1 MTGIGQT
8 TGEICLANTREL
20 GQDLMEITAHA
31 GARPSHSYWQGQIVS
46 LSGRRG
52 YLSLDD
58 IGYGSGDGFKGWNCR
73 HDWFPYFEDSTRMY
87 SERDLEE
94 LDAKNIEFPDG
105 SMHTLYEAEQKQRA
119 YERTIREIKRIL
131 AAQDDVIKTTSS
143 EGLKKALQM
152 NFDDFSV
159 KLKSK
164 EAEMKAFCKKTG
176 LLPDTA
182 RTQKYGFSR
191 STAQKAVWSNKKSV
205 AKSTEKS
212 IIKNIR
218 KSVKIPDECSHLLK
232 ADTNFAKFK
241 DDELSVEIL
250 KVIDNAIAKRMADNK
265 DFLFDEIKVA
275 KFPDGDKSV
284 FITNYEVGA
293 HSKTQLYINKK
304 YFFNIT
310 LEDFNNNCLEY
321 YNSGW
326 WKSKTVED
334 LVNHEIM
341 HARIN
346 YYNSFEK
353 AEQLY
358 QFLENDER
366 VMGFCRLV
374 DAHPSEFLNEVYVAI
389 NNGTTVSKKYL
400 DVYYEYLREYLG
412 GK

>member
-8 TGEICLANTREL
+8 TGEICLANAREL

-73 HDWFPYFEDSTRMY
+73 HDWFPYFEGSARMY
-87 SERDLEE
+87 SAKDLKE
-94 LDAKNIEFPDG
+94 LDAENIEFPDG

-182 RTQKYGFSR
+182 RTQKYGFGR
-191 STAQKAVWSNKKSV
+191 STAQKAVHANKKDI
-205 AKSTEKS
+205 AKSSKKS
-212 IIKNIR
+212 IIKERGMANGMR
-218 KSVKIPDECSHLLK
+218 RSPNVKLTDDDKVHLLLEIDAIG
-232 ADTNFAKFK
+232 ADRT
-241 DDELSVEIL
+241 
-250 KVIDNAIAKRMADNK
+250 
-265 DFLFDEIKVA
+265 
-275 KFPDGDKSV
+275 V
-284 FITNYEVGA
+284 FIFRDGYGSGYSDMRDKIFVSSNIFPSNDGSLHPRDLMSERAALA
-293 HSKTQLYINKK
+293 H
-304 YFFNIT
+304 
-310 LEDFNNNCLEY
+310 EY
-321 YNSGW
+321 YGHRANRGTKVTQGTW
-326 WKSKTVED
+326 
-334 LVNHEIM
+334 
-341 HARIN
+341 
-346 YYNSFEK
+346 
-353 AEQLY
+353 
-358 QFLENDER
+358 NDEFR
-366 VMGFCRLV
+366 ASYMAAKNCPNLSNDDRRYLIL
-374 DAHPSEFLNEVYVAI
+374 DALERAKEQGVPIQY
-389 NNGTTVSKKYL
+389 NNFIRRTLYGY
-400 DVYYEYLREYLG
+400 
-412 GK
+412 